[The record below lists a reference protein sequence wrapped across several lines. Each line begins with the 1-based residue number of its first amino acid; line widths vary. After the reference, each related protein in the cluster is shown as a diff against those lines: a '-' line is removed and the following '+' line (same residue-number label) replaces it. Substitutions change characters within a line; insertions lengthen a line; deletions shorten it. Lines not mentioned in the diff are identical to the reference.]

1 MSDDLDENI
10 NSLFQRLLP
19 LLSSVFLVLLS
30 YLPLNSLFLNTI
42 HPAIGLICGYFWLVH
57 RPDLFNLWS
66 ICCLGLVDDVIS
78 AAPMGSSIFAM
89 LVLYVLTNAA
99 SKFLTAKPFVVL
111 WYGFIALSLGTLLLR
126 WLVVSVYYSR
136 FLPLGVLFFSY
147 LITVFCYPLIS
158 LLLAFVQNR
167 LIQDD
172 E

>member
-10 NSLFQRLLP
+10 NSLFQRTLP

-30 YLPLNSLFLNTI
+30 YLPLDFMFLNSI
-42 HPAIGLICGYFWLVH
+42 HPAIGLVCAFFWLVH

-66 ICCLGLVDDVIS
+66 ICLLGMVDDIIS

-89 LVLYVLTNAA
+89 LVLYVLSNAA

-111 WYGFIALSLGTLLLR
+111 WYGFMALSLGTILLR

-136 FLPLGVLFFSY
+136 FLPLDGVFFSY
-147 LITVFCYPLIS
+147 LITVFCYPFVS
-158 LLLAFVQNR
+158 LLLAFVQNN
-167 LIQDD
+167 LIQD
-172 E
+172 EE

>member
-30 YLPLNSLFLNTI
+30 YLPLNFLFLNTI

-111 WYGFIALSLGTLLLR
+111 WYGFVALSLGTILLR

-147 LITVFCYPLIS
+147 LITVFCYPLVS
-158 LLLAFVQNR
+158 LLLAFVQNT
-167 LIQDD
+167 LIQD
-172 E
+172 EE

>member
-30 YLPLNSLFLNTI
+30 YLPLNFLFFNTI

-111 WYGFIALSLGTLLLR
+111 WYGFVALSLGTILLR

-147 LITVFCYPLIS
+147 LITVFCYPLVS
-158 LLLAFVQNR
+158 LLLAFVQNT
-167 LIQDD
+167 LIQD
-172 E
+172 EE